1 MGRFKK
7 AADIPSPSI
16 DGFDMDFLGNQAKI
30 YMCNFITSKNSAL
43 FFGKDSLN
51 ENVANFLGFSK
62 IYNSLNGETI
72 ESVKYTNQV
81 IDFCKQQ
88 LKTLQDKSFQQKLRN
103 SAHCKNLEKNVG
115 YLKDMLSLN
124 ETEVA
129 IIKCITIAEHCMT
142 LYSFIQSLK
151 TNTPRRLAM
160 VVSKII
166 GYPYESVALA
176 MQRKSILQQAGILND
191 DSNHFN
197 EPFEFANTLLA
208 DILISECNDKNDL
221 VANFVELCEKSNLT
235 KEHYPYVV
243 DFDLMAK
250 YLTQATKQRR
260 IGANILLYGEAGMGK
275 TELAKLLAKSV
286 GVNLYKVKSDYDGSV
301 LDSKDRLSLYVLSQK
316 FVNPKNILLYDE
328 VEDILNASVQDKRLE
343 NKAFLNE
350 ILETNVVP
358 TIWIINKISLLDNA
372 TIRRFDCVMKI
383 AVSKKE
389 HKMQILRNVCG
400 DKLDKATM
408 DFALNIK
415 RFAPAVIYKANDVST
430 MIGGDFAFNFKTLV
444 KNTIKA
450 QKTTIRLLPEKPKR
464 KKPNKSTLPKSYSL
478 EFINVDFD
486 LNKLISAL
494 KNDRNIKICI
504 YGVSGTGKSAF
515 AQYLAKELQRDC
527 VVQNASDLLDKWVGG
542 TEQNI
547 ANAFKD
553 AKKRDMVLVF
563 DEVDSFLRDR
573 SGASGYELTQT
584 NEMLTQM
591 EKFDGVFVATTN
603 LMSDIDKAALRRFD
617 VKLEFKALNDE
628 QKAKLLERECSLLGL
643 KCNASVK
650 KLIKS
655 VDNLTIGDFAVVV
668 KGHRFNPI
676 KDADD
681 FYERLCGEVK
691 TKNIGKFEKMGFMK

>member
-1 MGRFKK
+1 MDLNFLIIKQRFIC
-7 AADIPSPSI
+7 AILS
-16 DGFDMDFLGNQAKI
+16 LLKI
-30 YMCNFITSKNSAL
+30 AHC

-51 ENVANFLGFSK
+51 GNVANFLGFSK
-62 IYNSLNGETI
+62 ICDDFNGETI
-72 ESVKYTNQV
+72 ESTKYINQI
-81 IDFCKQQ
+81 IDFCSKQ

-103 SAHCKNLEKNVG
+103 LAYCKNLEKNVG

-142 LYSFIQSLK
+142 LYNFIQSL
-151 TNTPRRLAM
+151 NTSNSRLLAM
-160 VVSKII
+160 VVSKMI

-176 MQRKSILQQAGILND
+176 LQRKSILQQAGILND
-191 DSNHFN
+191 DSHRFN

-208 DILISECNDKNDL
+208 DILIGECNDKNVL

-235 KEHYPYVV
+235 KEHYPYVA
-243 DFDLMAK
+243 DFDLMTK
-250 YLTQATKQRR
+250 YLTQATKQHR
-260 IGANILLYGEAGMGK
+260 IGANILLYGEAGVGK
-275 TELAKLLAKSV
+275 TELAKLLAKST
-286 GVNLYKVKSDYDGSV
+286 GLNLYKVKSDYEGKV
-301 LDSKDRLSLYVLSQK
+301 LDSKDRLILYVFAQK
-316 FVNPKNILLYDE
+316 FVNPAKNILLYDE

-350 ILETNVVP
+350 ILETNIVP

-383 AVSKKE
+383 AVKKIE
-389 HKMQILRNVCG
+389 HKEQIVRHICG
-400 DKLDKATM
+400 ANLNKETLD
-408 DFALNIK
+408 FILNMR
-415 RFAPAVIYKANDVST
+415 RFAPAIIARAYSVSSMIDNDITSH
-430 MIGGDFAFNFKTLV
+430 FKTLV

-450 QKTTIRLLPEKPKR
+450 QKTTIRLLPDKPKR

-486 LNKLISAL
+486 LNALISAL

-504 YGVSGTGKSAF
+504 YGISGTGKSAF

-527 VVQNASDLLDKWVGG
+527 VVQNASDLLSMWVGG

-563 DEVDSFLRDR
+563 DEVDSFLHDR

-591 EKFDGVFVATTN
+591 EKFDGIFVATTN

-628 QKAKLLERECSLLGL
+628 QKAKLLERECALLGL
-643 KCNASVK
+643 KCNDSVK

-691 TKNIGKFEKMGFMK
+691 TKNIGKFDKMGFVK